1 MNVFDNIFKQMD
13 RSLETPLE
21 NELLQSAKNKLVFG
35 KLHASWC
42 GHCKDL
48 AEIWP
53 EIVSRIESK
62 VNNVLIISIESEVMD
77 DEVKKVNDALV
88 SKSSPKLA
96 LQDGYPTIFK
106 IVNGRVDYYNGTREI
121 EPMVAWAVGT
131 SKTRSVSKKRKDRR
145 AYRTRKHGRS
155 RHHKRR

>member
-1 MNVFDNIFKQMD
+1 MNVFDKLFEKVD
-13 RSLETPLE
+13 ESLEQPLE
-21 NELLQSAKNKLVFG
+21 TEILKSAKNKLVFG

-53 EIVSRIESK
+53 EIVSRIEAK
-62 VNNVLIISIESEVMD
+62 VDNVLIISIESEVMD
-77 DEVKKVNDALV
+77 AEVAKINDALV

-96 LQDGYPTIFK
+96 LQEGYPTIFK
-106 IVNGRVDYYNGTREI
+106 IVHGRVQYYNGPREVD
-121 EPMVAWAVGT
+121 PMVAWAVGT
-131 SKTRSVSKKRKDRR
+131 SKTRSISKKRKDRR

>member
-1 MNVFDNIFKQMD
+1 MNVFDKLFNKLD
-13 RSLETPLE
+13 ESLETPLE
-21 NELLQSAKNKLVFG
+21 NELLTSGKNKLVFG
-35 KLHASWC
+35 KLHATWC
-42 GHCKDL
+42 GHCVRL

-96 LQDGYPTIFK
+96 LQEGYPTIFK
-106 IVNGRVDYYNGTREI
+106 IVRGRVHYYNGTREI

-145 AYRTRKHGRS
+145 AYRTHTRRRS

>member
-1 MNVFDNIFKQMD
+1 MNLFENLFKKIDESLDQP
-13 RSLETPLE
+13 LET
-21 NELLQSAKNKLVFG
+21 ELLKSAKNKLVFG

-42 GHCKDL
+42 GHCVRL

-62 VNNVLIISIESEVMD
+62 VNNLLIVSIESEVMD
-77 DEVKKVNDALV
+77 AEVAKINDALV

-96 LQDGYPTIFK
+96 LQEGYPTIFK
-106 IVNGRVDYYNGTREI
+106 IVRGRVQYYNGVREV
-121 EPMVAWAVGT
+121 EPMVAWAVGK
-131 SKTRSVSKKRKDRR
+131 SKTRSISKKRKDRR

-155 RHHKRR
+155 RYHKRR

>member
-1 MNVFDNIFKQMD
+1 MNLFDKLFNKLD
-13 RSLETPLE
+13 ESLEQPLE
-21 NELLQSAKNKLVFG
+21 TEILNSAKNKLVFG

-42 GHCKDL
+42 GHCVRL

-62 VNNVLIISIESEVMD
+62 VNNLLIVSIESEVMD
-77 DEVKKVNDALV
+77 AEVAKINDALV

-96 LQDGYPTIFK
+96 LQEGYPTIFK
-106 IVNGRVDYYNGTREI
+106 IVNGRVQYYNGPREV
-121 EPMVAWAVGT
+121 EPMVAWAVGK
-131 SKTRSVSKKRKDRR
+131 SKTRSISKKRKDRR

>member
-1 MNVFDNIFKQMD
+1 MNVFENLFKKESTEESIALD
-13 RSLETPLE
+13 I
-21 NELLQSAKNKLVFG
+21 NELKAAKNKLVFG

-77 DEVKKVNDALV
+77 NEVSKINNALV
-88 SKSSPKLA
+88 YKSSPKLA
-96 LQDGYPTIFK
+96 LQEGYPTIFK
-106 IVNGRVDYYNGTREI
+106 IAHGRVQYYNGPREI
-121 EPMVAWAVGT
+121 EPMVAWAVSG
-131 SKTRSVSKKRKDRR
+131 SKIRAVSKKRKDRR
-145 AYRTRKHGRS
+145 AYRRHTRGRS
-155 RHHKRR
+155 RRR

>member
-13 RSLETPLE
+13 ESLDQPLET
-21 NELLQSAKNKLVFG
+21 ELLKSAKNKLVFG

-42 GHCKDL
+42 GHCVRL

-62 VNNVLIISIESEVMD
+62 VNNLLIVSIESEVMD
-77 DEVKKVNDALV
+77 AEVAKINDALV

-96 LQDGYPTIFK
+96 LQEGYPTIFK
-106 IVNGRVDYYNGTREI
+106 IVNGRVQYYNGPREV
-121 EPMVAWAVGT
+121 EPMVAWAVGK
-131 SKTRSVSKKRKDRR
+131 SKTRSISKKRKDRR

-155 RHHKRR
+155 RYHKRR

>member
-1 MNVFDNIFKQMD
+1 MNVFDKLFNKLD
-13 RSLETPLE
+13 DSLETPLE
-21 NELLQSAKNKLVFG
+21 NEILTSGKNKLVFG
-35 KLHASWC
+35 KLHATWC

-48 AEIWP
+48 AEIWS

-96 LQDGYPTIFK
+96 LQEGYPTIFK
-106 IVNGRVDYYNGTREI
+106 IVRGHVHYYNGPREI
-121 EPMVAWAVGT
+121 EPMVAWAVSG
-131 SKTRSVSKKRKDRR
+131 SNTRVVSKKRKHRR
-145 AYRTRKHGRS
+145 AYRTHKRGRS
-155 RHHKRR
+155 RRR